1 MKQNNRVRVVRVR
14 GISTGGLVAL
24 RARFILALSWERRQP
39 CKEGARRMRYTR
51 WRGRE
56 NMGCLVY
63 VGYMTNDEECHGVVI
78 SRFVV

>member
-1 MKQNNRVRVVRVR
+1 M
-14 GISTGGLVAL
+14 T
-24 RARFILALSWERRQP
+24 
-39 CKEGARRMRYTR
+39 YTR

-78 SRFVV
+78 SLFVV

>member
-1 MKQNNRVRVVRVR
+1 MTY
-14 GISTGGLVAL
+14 TG
-24 RARFILALSWERRQP
+24 
-39 CKEGARRMRYTR
+39 

-78 SRFVV
+78 SLFVVQRDERELSMSTLSGIRF